1 MRVWRRDYYLI
12 WVDLFFVLK
21 WFKLSYKIPR
31 PLLLPLS
38 PNVWKPESFFL
49 FPEKIFKTLFFY
61 LFQVC
66 FTSQLQYS
74 SLCYRGLCKE
84 RFLLVFSSAAVWL
97 RSVEIYCEGVWFV
110 RLFVEKFAV
119 KEIKEKLICI
129 PLISVTIGFPDY
141 KREENDRDSPL
152 CLILG
157 SSR

>member
-84 RFLLVFSSAAVWL
+84 SVLHLSSTAVSEILCRSTVRECDLWDQLCSEREILWDHCVDEVPASKPDVLVDFSSRV
-97 RSVEIYCEGVWFV
+97 
-110 RLFVEKFAV
+110 
-119 KEIKEKLICI
+119 
-129 PLISVTIGFPDY
+129 
-141 KREENDRDSPL
+141 
-152 CLILG
+152 G
-157 SSR
+157 SGDVGQRAEPR